1 MTVPLNELL
10 ALLLNAF
17 KEDFLLLVTALIT
30 ESDFATST
38 STTVSTQENEVTAG
52 TTVSTQENET
62 TTAISKD
69 AADPTGVTSSSTNLS
84 EQSATT
90 QVTQTKTTM
99 KPTWI
104 KSLKQVKF
112 STKMHERVIILG
124 ANPVVNLLRESTE
137 EF

>member
-62 TTAISKD
+62 TTAMSKD

-112 STKMHERVIILG
+112 STKMHERMTILG

>member
-38 STTVSTQENEVTAG
+38 STTVSTQENE
-52 TTVSTQENET
+52 T
-62 TTAISKD
+62 TTAMSKD